1 MFLTRSFENMFNFYF
16 SPYVRTNMENYCFEQ
31 SSVEGQVFMHIFGIS
46 SIEYECFCEND
57 WNSSLNWSHKLN

>member
-57 WNSSLNWSHKLN
+57 